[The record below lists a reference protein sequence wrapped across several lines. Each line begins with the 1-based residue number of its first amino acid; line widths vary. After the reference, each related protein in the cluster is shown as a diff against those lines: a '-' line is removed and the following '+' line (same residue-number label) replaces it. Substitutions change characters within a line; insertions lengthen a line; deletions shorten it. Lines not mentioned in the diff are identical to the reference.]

1 MSDDKCCK
9 RRMQVARAYLLRLQG
24 YEEATA
30 ILKNRYL
37 YALYEQSPDTEYHE
51 AEYRD
56 MERQENMIRK
66 DLFRLLRS
74 IDNNFSREVLW
85 QLYIERKQP
94 DEAAKWLGI
103 TVNMV
108 RELQRE
114 GLLSLEVPDDF
125 F

>member
-1 MSDDKCCK
+1 MNDDKCCK
-9 RRMQVARAYLLRLQG
+9 RCMQVARAYLLRLQG

-74 IDNNFSREVLW
+74 MDNNFSREVLW

>member
-1 MSDDKCCK
+1 
-9 RRMQVARAYLLRLQG
+9 MQVARAYLLRLQG

-74 IDNNFSREVLW
+74 MDNNCSREVLW